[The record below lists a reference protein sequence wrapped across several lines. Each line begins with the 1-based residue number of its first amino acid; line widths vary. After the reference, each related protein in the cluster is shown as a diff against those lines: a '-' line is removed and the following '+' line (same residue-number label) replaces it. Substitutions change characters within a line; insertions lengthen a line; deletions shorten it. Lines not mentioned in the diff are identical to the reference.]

1 MRQIRQCAMLLMPFI
16 LTAAGCTTLPDVQS
30 FADSTATLAAAAG
43 SHYSDVAADVAA
55 LKTVP
60 LPGEKK
66 TNSIFKQRKK
76 RIEDTQVIFKET
88 EKNLNTLF
96 GAMTTYSEKLAN
108 LVAAGKTGSEAA
120 KSIVDSVQGFT
131 EFAGVSGLPVD
142 GVVSPIT
149 KGFKSIADEFTAMQ
163 AKDSLKEA
171 VAAAEPGVK
180 LVAEQFEVIYGDAI
194 NQAANSIRN
203 TKREEASIA
212 AGPSIIG
219 FNANVERNYNAY
231 YQHLNSRV
239 TKFDKT
245 AAASAWRG
253 FCMEGTA
260 PCQAVSELQ
269 AVGLVE
275 ARMAA
280 IRPIIE
286 AYETKIEAIEATLEH
301 RKKTSKAVIKAVNAW
316 ALEHQKLRR
325 SLEDGTSLSAFNLK
339 ASLTELGSLL
349 GQKP

>member
-16 LTAAGCTTLPDVQS
+16 LTAAGCTTLPDVQP
-30 FADSTATLAAAAG
+30 FAESTASLAAAAG
-43 SHYSDVAADVAA
+43 SHYSDVAVDVAA
-55 LKTVP
+55 LKP
-60 LPGEKK
+60 ALLPGEKK
-66 TNSIFKQRKK
+66 TDAGYKLRKK
-76 RIEDTQVIFKET
+76 GIEDTQVIFKET

-131 EFAGVSGLPVD
+131 ELAGVSGLPIDSVA
-142 GVVSPIT
+142 GPIT

-171 VAAAEPGVK
+171 VAAAQPGVN

-194 NQAANSIRN
+194 RQAANSIRN
-203 TKREEASIA
+203 TERLQASIA
-212 AGPSIIG
+212 AGPNIIG
-219 FNANVERNYNAY
+219 FNDNVERNYNAY
-231 YQHLNSRV
+231 YRVLNGFV
-239 TKFDKT
+239 TDFDPT
-245 AAASAWRG
+245 APASAWRG
-253 FCMEGTA
+253 FCLKTTG

-280 IRPIIE
+280 IRPIVE
-286 AYETKIEAIEATLEH
+286 AYEAEIEAIEATLEY